1 MKQTRLLKT
10 LLAAVCLLV
19 GTSSAWAETETF
31 GASKATTKDTE
42 INGTAVSIAST
53 SNPGGT
59 GPNAVFN
66 NKTDNGLKLRT
77 NVPITINV
85 KEGYRV
91 TGVTVYAYQNNT
103 STASIECDTYS
114 IDGGDAVECTPSI
127 TIPLNVNDASK
138 QTIATINTGTIV
150 AKSSITFNFTN
161 NVGTESGTNQKQIYT
176 YIEVEYESLTKTVVS
191 IPCTGTAATIENG
204 GSVTGSPGSM
214 VISQPSGNSFKI
226 TSNYMSVGTGTG
238 TVAIAEADRPGYAH
252 KAEGKNNDIFQISF
266 SMAFGNTADKVYS
279 GFEILDENDNIIATL
294 MSSKWSGIN
303 SSANTFGLV
312 LEEDVYKQSGNN
324 TSWSQKTDFTLI
336 FNYQT
341 GKITC
346 KTQLNTSG
354 KTIDMASGKPVVA
367 KFILRSNNSRGDDT
381 RQPFFSNLVMT
392 NTEGDYEADKALYTV
407 NWKKGD
413 EIIKTDDTRM
423 GEVDADI
430 VLSESDDDPFWVS
443 SKKYFYVS
451 SDAEGKTVAADGSTV
466 VTITVRDAENWNYTV
481 NAKKGSTFLKTVKE
495 GTVIEGESVTVAYP
509 QQVLVD
515 NKLYE
520 IAQRSTNPRFKVTLT
535 PNADNYTEELGYNS
549 AVVDN
554 VIYYT
559 EAEDIGTSSGTNDSY
574 ASLNKMG
581 YTANNTTY
589 IEVTTLQAGKYKI
602 YARGVNGNAATR
614 TCNFKIGD
622 GDPVWSFSIT
632 NGIDITGNSEEF
644 TVPAASQLYFACDG
658 SSASGCDWFYIVKT
672 GEIKAIGTYGYA
684 TFSSTYAIDLDNI
697 ENAKA
702 YIVTG
707 KNGSSITLQEV
718 TGKVAANTGL
728 ILKSNNGGAADVTIP
743 VTTDEGTYYDLHSNT
758 INYLFGI
765 DHDYDLSTPDEGTHY
780 VLTVQDEKVVFA
792 PIGSTTAAVKAGQA
806 ALWLPA
812 SAGAKALTLSFA
824 DDITGINEVGTI
836 EPKAGK
842 IYYNLQGQRVSEPK
856 EGIYVVEG
864 KKVLVNKMSH

>member
-1 MKQTRLLKT
+1 MKQTRLLRT
-10 LLAAVCLLV
+10 LLAAVCLFV
-19 GTSSAWAETETF
+19 GTSSAWGETETF
-31 GASKATTKDTE
+31 GAAKNTTKNE
-42 INGTAVSIAST
+42 PIAGTAVTIAGT
-53 SNPGGT
+53 SNPNGT

-77 NVPITINV
+77 GSPLTLNVND
-85 KEGYRV
+85 GYKV
-91 TGVTVYAYQNNT
+91 TGVTVYAYQVNEADKN
-103 STASIECDTYS
+103 IQCDSYA
-114 IDGGDAVECTPSI
+114 IDGGDAI
-127 TIPLNVNDASK
+127 TYDPAVQIPLKITDNGTQS
-138 QTIATINTGTIV
+138 TATVATGNIE
-150 AKSSITFNFTN
+150 AKSSIVFNFTN
-161 NVGTESGTNQKQIYT
+161 TGSGNDQIFA
-176 YIEVEYESLTKTVVS
+176 YIEVTYESLTKTVVS

-226 TSNYMSVGTGTG
+226 ASSYMIVGTGTG

-266 SMAFGNTADKVYS
+266 SMAFGNTAANTYA

-294 MSSKWSGIN
+294 MSSKWSQIN
-303 SSANTFGLV
+303 PSANTFGLV
-312 LEEDVYKQSGNN
+312 WGEDVYAQTGNTTN
-324 TSWSQKTDFTLI
+324 WSQKTDFTLI

-346 KTQLNTSG
+346 KTQLNTTG

-367 KFILRSNNSRGDDT
+367 KFILRSNNSRSDDT

-392 NTEGDYEADKALYTV
+392 NTEGDYEADQALYTV

-466 VTITVRDAENWNYTV
+466 VTITVREAETWNYTV
-481 NAKKGSTFLKTVKE
+481 HAINSTAGVINDNLAS
-495 GTVIEGESVTVAYP
+495 GTVTEGESTS
-509 QQVLVD
+509 
-515 NKLYE
+515 K
-520 IAQRSTNPRFKVTLT
+520 IFFPRFVLKGNTLYCSKTGATFYSTTLT
-535 PNADNYTEELGYNS
+535 PDGDNYVYDVTYNQTPVENVAFYSEGEDVAGVTKGDNADRASMGKMAHTG
-549 AVVDN
+549 
-554 VIYYT
+554 
-559 EAEDIGTSSGTNDSY
+559 GND
-574 ASLNKMG
+574 
-581 YTANNTTY
+581 TY
-589 IEVTTLQAGKYKI
+589 MEVTTLTPGKYQI
-602 YARGVNGNAATR
+602 YMRSQNANSASR
-614 TCNFKIGD
+614 AYNFKVGENVVFT
-622 GDPVWSFSIT
+622 GSFANGT
-632 NGIDITGNSEEF
+632 NTDAHSEEF
-644 TVPAASQLYFACDG
+644 AVNENSTLSFASEGSG
-658 SSASGCDWFYIVKT
+658 SSGIDYFYLVKT

-684 TFSSTYAIDLDNI
+684 SFSSTYALDLDNI
-697 ENAKA
+697 GNAKA

-707 KNGSSITLQEV
+707 NNGSSITLQEV

-728 ILKSNNGGAADVTIP
+728 ILKSNNGGAANVTIP
-743 VTTDEGTYYDLHSNT
+743 VTNETGEYYTTTTDPK
-758 INYLFGI
+758 NYLFAVNS
-765 DHDYDLSTPDEGTHY
+765 DYNLEKSDNGTFY

-792 PIGSTTAAVKAGQA
+792 PIINTPAAVKAGQA
-806 ALWLPA
+806 ALWLPE
-812 SAGAKALTLSFA
+812 SAEAKALTLSFA

-836 EPKAGK
+836 EPKVGK